1 MEKVEIIKLDSK
13 GRGMGRL
20 NDKPTFIFNS
30 LPGEVV
36 EIKNKIERSKYITAE
51 VSNILNKSLKRI
63 NPLCPYFGIC
73 GGCDIMHLSDI
84 DQLEFKEKK
93 VKDTILNVL
102 KEDIKI
108 NNIVS
113 SDFYNYR
120 NKAIFKVDKTVG
132 YYGKETHEVVPISK
146 CFLVDEKINNVLNLI
161 KDNISLEGI
170 KEIMIRTSKNIDET
184 LVLFTLEKNINEDK
198 IKEVL
203 KDNVT
208 TVVTYLDN
216 YKVVYG
222 NGFIYEKLGDYTY
235 KISPESFFQVNTNG
249 AYKLYSI
256 VKNYINKNDNVLD
269 LYCGTGSIGIFISDI
284 AKKVLGIEINEFAV
298 KDALENKKLNHL
310 DNVNFICLNTS
321 NFNQSLND
329 IDVVIVDP
337 PRSGL
342 DKKTV
347 AYLLKE
353 KVKKVI
359 YVSCDLMTLTRD
371 LGYLKE
377 LYKIKEITPVDMFP
391 NTYHVE
397 NVAYLELK

>member
-1 MEKVEIIKLDSK
+1 
-13 GRGMGRL
+13 
-20 NDKPTFIFNS
+20 
-30 LPGEVV
+30 
-36 EIKNKIERSKYITAE
+36 
-51 VSNILNKSLKRI
+51 
-63 NPLCPYFGIC
+63 
-73 GGCDIMHLSDI
+73 
-84 DQLEFKEKK
+84 
-93 VKDTILNVL
+93 
-102 KEDIKI
+102 
-108 NNIVS
+108 
-113 SDFYNYR
+113 
-120 NKAIFKVDKTVG
+120 
-132 YYGKETHEVVPISK
+132 
-146 CFLVDEKINNVLNLI
+146 
-161 KDNISLEGI
+161 
-170 KEIMIRTSKNIDET
+170 MIRTSKNIDET

-208 TVVTYLDN
+208 TVVTYLND
-216 YKVVYG
+216 YKIVYG

-269 LYCGTGSIGIFISDI
+269 LYCGTGSIGIFISDK
-284 AKKVLGIEINEFAV
+284 AEKVLGVEINEYAV

-310 DNVNFICLNTS
+310 DNVNFLCLNTS
-321 NFNQSLND
+321 DFSQSLNE

-347 AYLLKE
+347 SYLLKE

-397 NVAYLELK
+397 CVCVLNER